1 MKCQKCKSENV
12 SVQAITTTKNK
23 RHGAMYW
30 LFIGWWLEP
39 IMWIFLTI
47 PWLIIK
53 IFKPNKV
60 SSKTHSEAVCQ
71 SCGNMWKI

>member
-1 MKCQKCKSENV
+1 MQCRKCKSENV
-12 SVQAITTTKNK
+12 SVQAVTTTKNK
-23 RHGAMYW
+23 NHGFTYW

-39 IMWIFLTI
+39 LMWIFLTI

-53 IFKPNKV
+53 IFKPRKM

-71 SCGNMWKI
+71 SCGHRWKI

>member
-1 MKCQKCKSENV
+1 MKCSRCKSENV
-12 SVQAITTTKNK
+12 SVQAVTTTKNK
-23 RHGAMYW
+23 KHGLMYW

-39 IMWIFLTI
+39 TMWIFLTI

-71 SCGNMWKI
+71 SCGNRWKI

>member
-12 SVQAITTTKNK
+12 SVQAVTTTKNK
-23 RHGAMYW
+23 KHGMMYW
-30 LFIGWWLEP
+30 LLVGWWLEP
-39 IMWIFLTI
+39 VMWVFLTV

-53 IFKPNKV
+53 IFKPRKT

-71 SCGNMWKI
+71 ICGNRWKI